1 VFITFEGPEGAGKS
15 TVLAMVAERLRARG
29 HAVLSTR
36 EPGAGEVGKA
46 IRDILLH
53 GGDIHPHAELFLF
66 LADRAQHVERI
77 IRPFLESGHVRS
89 SVSPQPDP
97 SDTTVHRGEGEHRIV
112 LCDRHADS
120 TVVYQG
126 HARGMDI
133 EELRR
138 LNWLATAGL
147 VPDRTYLLDLPVE
160 VGLGRLKDPDRLDRE
175 PIEFHRRVREG
186 FRAEAD
192 REPERWRVLDAT
204 QTPEQLVE
212 EILADLGTYGA
223 SLARE

>member
-1 VFITFEGPEGAGKS
+1 MFITFEGPEGAGKS
-15 TVLAMVAERLRARG
+15 TVMAIVAERLRSRG
-29 HAVLSTR
+29 YAVLSTR

-46 IRDILLH
+46 IREILLH

-66 LADRAQHVERI
+66 LADRAQHVEKI
-77 IRPFLESGHVRS
+77 IRPFLADGSERKF
-89 SVSPQPDP
+89 
-97 SDTTVHRGEGEHRIV
+97 V

-138 LNWLATAGL
+138 LNWLATAGM

-192 REPERWRVLDAT
+192 RDPDRWRLIDAT
-204 QTPEQLVE
+204 QTPEQIVDD
-212 EILADLGTYGA
+212 ILADLHPDYA
-223 SLARE
+223 A

>member
-1 VFITFEGPEGAGKS
+1 VFTTFEGPEGAGKT
-15 TVLAMVAERLRARG
+15 TVIALVAEQLRADG
-29 HAVLSTR
+29 YEVLVTR

-46 IRDILLH
+46 VREILLH

-66 LADRAQHVERI
+66 LADRAQHIERI
-77 IRPFLESGHVRS
+77 IRPFLESEVQKPK
-89 SVSPQPDP
+89 V
-97 SDTTVHRGEGEHRIV
+97 V

-126 HARGMDI
+126 HARGMDLD
-133 EELRR
+133 ELRR
-138 LNWLATAGL
+138 LNWLATAGM

-192 REPERWRVLDAT
+192 REPERWRILDAT
-204 QTPEQLVE
+204 HTPEQLAEAV
-212 EILADLGTYGA
+212 LTDLRADN
-223 SLARE
+223 SS

>member
-1 VFITFEGPEGAGKS
+1 MFITFEGPEGAGKS
-15 TVLAMVAERLRARG
+15 TVMAIVAERLKSRG
-29 HAVLSTR
+29 YAVLSTR

-46 IRDILLH
+46 IREILLH

-77 IRPFLESGHVRS
+77 VRPFLTGG
-89 SVSPQPDP
+89 
-97 SDTTVHRGEGEHRIV
+97 SDRKIV

-175 PIEFHRRVREG
+175 PIEFHRKVREG

-192 REPERWRVLDAT
+192 REPNRWRVLDAT
-204 QTPEQLVE
+204 QSPDHIAD
-212 EILADLGTYGA
+212 EILSDLLADDG
-223 SLARE
+223 S

>member
-1 VFITFEGPEGAGKS
+1 MWPQWDVFITFEGPEGAGKS

-77 IRPFLESGHVRS
+77 VRPFLSQAHSEN
-89 SVSPQPDP
+89 
-97 SDTTVHRGEGEHRIV
+97 RIV

-204 QTPEQLVE
+204 QSPEHLVE
-212 EILADLGTYGA
+212 EILADLGPHGA